1 MKSNRY
7 LIALILGCVLAVS
20 AVGRAAAEGG
30 EIKMA
35 QQYGLAFL
43 PLMVM
48 QHYKLLEKHVKA
60 AGLGDS
66 KVSWVK
72 LASGGVMN
80 DALLS
85 GDLSF
90 ASGGVPPFITLWA
103 KTRGS
108 LDVEGVCAMAAM
120 PLYLNTR
127 NPSIKSVKDF
137 TEKDR
142 IALPAI
148 KVSNQA
154 MFLQMAAEQAF
165 GESSAHK
172 LDSLTV
178 SLSHPDA
185 MTAMLSGS
193 EINSHFSAPPF
204 QYQELAEPGVHAVVS
219 SYDLLGGPHTF
230 AMVWTT
236 AKYRQQNPKTYAAFL
251 AAFEGADAIIAR
263 DHKGVAEMYLAD
275 TKSKDSVGNILKFI
289 TAPGSEYVMTPKNT
303 VKQAEFMYR
312 VGTIKV
318 KPASWKEMFFPEIH
332 QLPGS

>member
-7 LIALILGCVLAVS
+7 LIALVLGCVLAVS
-20 AVGRAAAEGG
+20 AGGRAAAEGG

-48 QHYKLLEKHVKA
+48 QHYKLLEKHVRA
-60 AGLGDS
+60 AGLGES

-127 NPSIKSVKDF
+127 NPGIKSVKDF
-137 TEKDR
+137 TEKDK

-165 GESSAHK
+165 GEGSAHK

-185 MTAMLSGS
+185 MTAMLSGG

-204 QYQELAEPGVHAVVS
+204 QYQELAESGVHSVVS

-251 AAFEGADAIIAR
+251 AAFEEADAIIAR
-263 DHKGVAEMYLAD
+263 DKKGVAEMYLAD
-275 TKSKDSVGNILKFI
+275 TKSKDTVENILKFI

-303 VKQAEFMYR
+303 VKQADFMYR
-312 VGTIKV
+312 VGTIKL

>member
-7 LIALILGCVLAVS
+7 LIALVLGCVLALS
-20 AVGRAAAEGG
+20 APGRAAAEGG

-48 QHYKLLEKHVKA
+48 QHYKLLEKHVRA
-60 AGLGDS
+60 AGLGDA

-103 KTRGS
+103 KTRAN
-108 LDVEGVCAMAAM
+108 LDVQGVCAMAAM

-127 NPSIKSVKDF
+127 NPNIKSVKDF

-165 GESSAHK
+165 GEGSAHK

-185 MTAMLSGS
+185 MTAMLSGG

-204 QYQELAEPGVHAVVS
+204 QYQELAEPGVHSVVS

-236 AKYRQQNPKTYAAFL
+236 AKYRRQNPKTYAAFL
-251 AAFEGADAIIAR
+251 AAFEEADAIIAR
-263 DHKGVAEMYLAD
+263 DKKGVAEMYLAD
-275 TKSKDSVGNILKFI
+275 TKSKDTVENILKFI